1 MLEACPSHLREMI
14 VQLLMAD
21 RFVEAK
27 KIFDK
32 WNTSQMEKQ
41 TDG

>member
-14 VQLLMAD
+14 MQLLMAD
-21 RFVEAK
+21 QFVEAK

-32 WNTSQMEKQ
+32 WNASRIDKQ
-41 TDG
+41 TN